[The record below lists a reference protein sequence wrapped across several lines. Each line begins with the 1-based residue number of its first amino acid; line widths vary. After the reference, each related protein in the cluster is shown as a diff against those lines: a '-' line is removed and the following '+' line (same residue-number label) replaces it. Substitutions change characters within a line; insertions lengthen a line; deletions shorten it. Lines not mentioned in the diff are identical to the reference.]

1 MDWFIGYTINMSLT
15 ATDLKEIR
23 NIVKSSLSIEL
34 KPIKDEL
41 DMLRN
46 DIKEIYFMIADL
58 QHSSITDKDF
68 KKLSLEKKL
77 LTLNA
82 ELISAARQAG
92 ITLPRP

>member
-1 MDWFIGYTINMSLT
+1 MSLST
-15 ATDLKEIR
+15 SDLEDIR
-23 NIVKSSLSIEL
+23 LIVRDEVKSTISVEL

-41 DMLRN
+41 EMLRN
-46 DIKEIYFMIADL
+46 DVKDIYFMISDL
-58 QHSSITDKDF
+58 QHSTITNKDF

-82 ELISAARQAG
+82 ELISAAKQAG

>member
-1 MDWFIGYTINMSLT
+1 MSLT
-15 ATDLKEIR
+15 ATDLEEIR

-58 QHSSITDKDF
+58 QRSSITDKDF

>member
-1 MDWFIGYTINMSLT
+1 MSLT
-15 ATDLKEIR
+15 ATDLEEIR

>member
-1 MDWFIGYTINMSLT
+1 MSLT
-15 ATDLKEIR
+15 ATDLEEIR

-46 DIKEIYFMIADL
+46 DIKEIYFMIADI

>member
-1 MDWFIGYTINMSLT
+1 MFNMSLT
-15 ATDLKEIR
+15 TNDLEEIR
-23 NIVKSSLSIEL
+23 NIVRSSIIVEL

-41 DMLRN
+41 DMIRN

-68 KKLSLEKKL
+68 RKLSLEKKL

-82 ELISAARQAG
+82 ELINASKQAG